1 MKSDR
6 FLLFLL
12 IGIGALVLLAVGLY
26 LARSGAQQAYGD
38 ETTPEGVLRNYI
50 IAVQKQD
57 YARAYSYLSDTTP
70 GKPGL
75 AAFQANM
82 IAMQTEMLRS
92 GVEIGTILR
101 NGEDSAV
108 ISVTI
113 VHNAEGVFSTPY
125 RDVQSVT
132 ALREK
137 GDWKITHIPYP
148 FGDYDWFG
156 GYYYDKVEPAPVPEN

>member
-12 IGIGALVLLAVGLY
+12 IGIGVLVLLAVGLY

-50 IAVQKQD
+50 LAVQKED
-57 YARAYSYLSDTTP
+57 FTRAYTYLSDSTK
-70 GKPGL
+70 GKPSL
-75 AAFQANM
+75 AAFQENL
-82 IAMQTEMLRS
+82 IAMQSEMYRT
-92 GVEIGTILR
+92 GVEIGTTLF
-101 NGEDSAV
+101 NDDDTAV

-113 VHNAEGVFSTPY
+113 IHNADGVFSTPY
-125 RDVQSVT
+125 RNVQSVT

-137 GDWKITHIPYP
+137 GNWKIANIPYP
-148 FGDYDWFG
+148 FGDYGWFG